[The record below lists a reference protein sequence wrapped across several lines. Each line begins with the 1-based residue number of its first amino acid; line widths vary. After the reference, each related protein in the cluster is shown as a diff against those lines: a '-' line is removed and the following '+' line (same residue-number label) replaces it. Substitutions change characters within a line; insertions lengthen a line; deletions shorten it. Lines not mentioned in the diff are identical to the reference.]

1 MRCAARQRCE
11 APAPQRPRLPTIFRV
26 NSLQIITGYLF
37 VELNDC
43 RSLRLK
49 LLASAQ
55 AESLKG
61 TVILAPE
68 GINLQLAG
76 PADALQRWL
85 DGLQVLPAFATLRVR
100 RQTTAQWPF
109 AKLLIKCKTE
119 IIRMNTAGIR
129 PAAGRAPAL
138 APAVLQR
145 WLQRGHCDE
154 GRPLALLDTRNDWEV
169 DAGRFAQAID
179 WRLARFSDFPQ
190 ALAEHARELQGKT
203 VVSYC
208 TGGIRCEKAALLM
221 QQLGLPDVYQLQGGI
236 LDYFEQTEQAPHW
249 QGRCIVFDERGALA
263 PDESGARA

>member
-1 MRCAARQRCE
+1 MSA
-11 APAPQRPRLPTIFRV
+11 
-26 NSLQIITGYLF
+26 LQIITGYLF
-37 VELNDC
+37 VDLDDC
-43 RSLRLK
+43 QSLRLK

-55 AESLKG
+55 VEALKG

-85 DGLQVLPAFATLRVR
+85 DGLQAQPAFAALRIR
-100 RQTTAQWPF
+100 WQATAQWPF
-109 AKLLIKCKTE
+109 AKLLVKCKTE
-119 IIRMNTAGIR
+119 IIRMNTAGIQ

-138 APAVLQR
+138 APAMLQR
-145 WLQRGHCDE
+145 WLAQGHCDE

-169 DAGRFAQAID
+169 DAGRFAQAMD
-179 WRLARFSDFPQ
+179 WRLAKFSDFPQ
-190 ALAEHARELQGKT
+190 ALAEHAQELQGKT

-221 QQLGLPDVYQLQGGI
+221 QQRGLPHVYQLQGGI

-263 PDESGARA
+263 PDKAAEAAEPANPRAHA